1 MQPKPLSIMPS
12 SFAPNILNTLKA
24 ALLHLAR
31 PVWPFVLL
39 PLIILLIAV
48 ATVAQKYM
56 GLYLVER
63 DIIYAWVVWLW
74 GVVPLPGGLMLLAL
88 LTLALTVK
96 FIAKSQWSLGKSGI
110 ILSHAGALLLLLG
123 GLLTGAT
130 REDGYMVLRE
140 GDSSQVVR
148 DYYQRSL
155 LVVKDGQIVQE
166 LTRDQLK
173 PGLKINLPAGGPML
187 DVLTTCHNC
196 AIEPLDEAVGDE
208 RGAADKI
215 KISAKDLSTNEE
227 ANVSGLTF
235 KITGAG
241 AEADGRY
248 LLFEGGPRTEL
259 PGGLMLAYDKAMRQ
273 IPFTVKL
280 VDFQKIS
287 YPGTDTAKAFIADV
301 VVEDK
306 ERGTSW
312 PARIEMNQPLR
323 YRGYTFYQSSFM
335 QNEVGE
341 EASILAV
348 SRNQGWLV
356 PYAATIIVSLGLL
369 LHLLLRLKRKSSAAL
384 SVAFLLC
391 AAVLATP
398 SAARAE
404 IRSLDHFASLPILH
418 EGRIQSLDTWARVQA
433 LRLTGRESVGELA
446 PINWLATSLF
456 TPDKAATLPMFRVTS
471 PLLRDSF
478 KLQPRTGSLY
488 SLAELAAG
496 LTTTADQ
503 AEALVRKQ
511 QEASTVVLSADEQ
524 ALVDLHSNVLMLNQ
538 VMQAMSLLL
547 PLPMQVPPDVMFLLG
562 DEAQANINFLTV
574 QKVEPQLMEK
584 VRGFLSEEAI
594 NNPEQMSKPQQDL
607 AGFVFTLQ
615 KLREGGARNHLF
627 KIMPPMW
634 QSQND
639 DWLSPWAAL
648 LSGQAGPN
656 VASYLASWQQMA
668 MAWRS
673 GDVQQWGQASA
684 QAAGA
689 AQTLVSAHQ
698 HSQLQAELWYNWL
711 HPFKLAIALYGAA
724 LLALVLGG
732 RWWPLAIALAVSG
745 LMVQATGLGLRMY
758 ILNRPPVGTL
768 YESVLFVSWVAAFV
782 ALLSKWRGRDGLLL
796 GCGLVIAAGLLLL
809 APALQKDRESLTT
822 LAAVLN
828 TNFWLATHVICITIG
843 YGACLVVSVLAQA
856 MLWQPSR
863 QTTQAMRA
871 LFLLTIASAFFT
883 TLGTLLG
890 GVWADQSWGR
900 FWGWDPKE
908 NGALIIAL
916 WIIWLLHGKI
926 GGQLS
931 QKAYL
936 AGLSALSVVV
946 ALAWFGVNLLSTGLH
961 SYGFITGVASGLAV
975 FCSLQLGLIA
985 LLWSRAVKAE
995 KKGQNHV
1002 A

>member
-1 MQPKPLSIMPS
+1 MRPKPLSIMPS
-12 SFAPNILNTLKA
+12 SFALNGLNTLKA

-39 PLIILLIAV
+39 PLIIILIAV
-48 ATVAQKYM
+48 ATVAQKYI

-63 DIIYAWVVWLW
+63 DIIYTWVVWLW
-74 GVVPLPGGLMLLAL
+74 GVVPLPGGLLLLAL
-88 LTLALTVK
+88 LTLSLTVK
-96 FIAKSQWSLGKSGI
+96 FVVKSQWSLGKSGI

-123 GLLTGAT
+123 GLFTGAT

-155 LVVKDGQIVQE
+155 LVVRDGQIVQE
-166 LTRDQLK
+166 LTRDQLVS
-173 PGLKINLPAGGPML
+173 GLKVNLAAGGPQL
-187 DVLTTCHNC
+187 EVLTTCHNC

-215 KISAKDLSTNEE
+215 KISAKKPSTNEE

-241 AEADGRY
+241 GEADGRY

-259 PGGLMLAYDKAMRQ
+259 PNGLMLAYDKAMRQ
-273 IPFTVKL
+273 IPFAVKL

-301 VVEDK
+301 VVVDD

-348 SRNQGWLV
+348 SRNQGWLL

-369 LHLLLRLKRKSSAAL
+369 LHLLLRFKRKSSVAL
-384 SVAFLLC
+384 LVFGVC
-391 AAVLATP
+391 ASVLATP
-398 SAARAE
+398 TAARAE
-404 IRSLDHFASLPILH
+404 SRSLDHFASLPILYD
-418 EGRIQSLDTWARVQA
+418 GRIQSLDTWVRVQA
-433 LRLTGRESVGELA
+433 LRLTGRESVGDLA

-456 TPDKAATLPMFRVTS
+456 TPDKAAELPMFRVTS

-478 KLQPRTGSLY
+478 KLQPRQGSLY

-496 LTTTADQ
+496 LTATADQ
-503 AEALVRKQ
+503 AEGLVRKQ
-511 QEASTVVLSADEQ
+511 QEASSVVLSADEQ

-562 DEAQANINFLTV
+562 DAAQADVNFLTV
-574 QKVEPQLMEK
+574 QKVEPELMEK
-584 VRGFLSEEAI
+584 VRAFLTEKAI
-594 NNPEQMSKPQQDL
+594 NNPEQMSQSQQDL
-607 AGFVFTLQ
+607 AGFVFTMQ

-634 QSQND
+634 QGQGD

-648 LSGQAGPN
+648 LSGRAGPN
-656 VASYLASWQQMA
+656 VAPYLASWQQMA
-668 MAWRS
+668 LAWRS
-673 GDVQQWGQASA
+673 GDVLQWNTASA
-684 QAAGA
+684 QAAQA
-689 AQTLVSAHQ
+689 AQNLVSAHQ

-724 LLALVLGG
+724 LLALLLGG
-732 RWWPLAIALAVSG
+732 RLWPVALALAALG
-745 LMVQATGLGLRMY
+745 LGVQAAGLGVRMY

-796 GCGLVIAAGLLLL
+796 GCGLIIAAGLLLL

-863 QTTQAMRA
+863 QTAQALRA

-931 QKAYL
+931 PRAYL

-961 SYGFITGVASGLAV
+961 SYGFITGVASSLAV

-985 LLWSRAVKAE
+985 FLWSRAVKAE